1 MNIILLENVEKL
13 GFKNEIIKVK
23 PGYGRNFL
31 IPSGKAKLAT
41 ESAVKVLQENLRQQ
55 EQKDSK
61 IIAEFNKTAEALPK
75 LEINIKAK
83 VAEGGTKL
91 FGSITSA
98 QFADAVSALGHDI
111 DKRFVKLTSIK
122 ELGKYDAEIRLHRT
136 ITVTVPFNVIAE

>member
-1 MNIILLENVEKL
+1 MNIILLGNVEKL
-13 GFKNEIIKVK
+13 GFKNEIVKVK

-91 FGSITSA
+91 FGSITPA

-122 ELGKYDAEIRLHRT
+122 ELGKYDAEVRLHRS

>member
-13 GFKNEIIKVK
+13 GFKNEIVKVK

-75 LEINIKAK
+75 LEINIIFSRGRRPP
-83 VAEGGTKL
+83 V
-91 FGSITSA
+91 TS
-98 QFADAVSALGHDI
+98 FN
-111 DKRFVKLTSIK
+111 TSIWRQANIGVG
-122 ELGKYDAEIRLHRT
+122 LVGCLSSGRLSQSSYS
-136 ITVTVPFNVIAE
+136 PFRQFHTGPLQ